1 MIDYLFSIE
10 GLAVSTGLASVWFS
24 VKERIWVYPIGLIS
38 VSIYVYLSFIYGIYA
53 DMGINIYY
61 VLMSIYGW
69 YRWLQ
74 PSESGAAKEITRNS
88 GKEWLLSIVL
98 FLLTWVILFVIL
110 QRFTD
115 SEIPLWDSLTT
126 SLAIVGMWLMAEKK
140 VEHWLFWI
148 ATDLLSIPLYY
159 YKDLLLTSAQ
169 FFVFTILAVI
179 GWLQWNKSL
188 SYRDQN
194 SKPIYQQNLS

>member
-74 PSESGAAKEITRNS
+74 PSESSAFKEITHNS
-88 GKEWLLSIVL
+88 RKEWLLSIVL
-98 FLLTWVILFVIL
+98 FLLSWVILFVIL

-159 YKDLLLTSAQ
+159 YKDLLLTSGQ
-169 FFVFTILAVI
+169 FFVFTVLAVM
-179 GWLQWNKSL
+179 GWFQWNQSL
-188 SYRDQN
+188 SNRNQN
-194 SKPIYQQNLS
+194 SKLIYL

>member
-98 FLLTWVILFVIL
+98 FLLSWVILFVIL

>member
-74 PSESGAAKEITRNS
+74 PLESGEAKEITRNS

-98 FLLTWVILFVIL
+98 FLLSWVILFVIL

-159 YKDLLLTSAQ
+159 YKDLLLTSGQ

-188 SYRDQN
+188 SNRNQN
-194 SKPIYQQNLS
+194 RKPIHQ

>member
-61 VLMSIYGW
+61 VFMSIYGW

-98 FLLTWVILFVIL
+98 LLLSWVILFVIL

-159 YKDLLLTSAQ
+159 YKDLLLTSGQ

-188 SYRDQN
+188 SSR
-194 SKPIYQQNLS
+194 K

>member
-1 MIDYLFSIE
+1 MIDYIFSIE

-38 VSIYVYLSFIYGIYA
+38 VSIYVYLSFVYGIYA

-74 PSESGAAKEITRNS
+74 PSESGSAKEITHNS
-88 GKEWLLSIVL
+88 RIEWLLSIVL
-98 FLLTWVILFVIL
+98 FLLSWVILFVIL
-110 QRFTD
+110 QKFTD

-159 YKDLLLTSAQ
+159 YKDLLLTSGQ
-169 FFVFTILAVI
+169 FFVFTILAII

-188 SYRDQN
+188 SNRSQN
-194 SKPIYQQNLS
+194 SKPIHQ

>member
-53 DMGINIYY
+53 DMAINIYY

-74 PSESGAAKEITRNS
+74 PLESGEAKEITRNS

-98 FLLTWVILFVIL
+98 FLLSWVILFVIL

-115 SEIPLWDSLTT
+115 SEIPRWDSLTT

-159 YKDLLLTSAQ
+159 YKDLLLTSGQ

-188 SYRDQN
+188 SNRNQN
-194 SKPIYQQNLS
+194 RKPIHQ

>member
-98 FLLTWVILFVIL
+98 FLLSWVILFVIL

-159 YKDLLLTSAQ
+159 YKDLLLTSGQ

-188 SYRDQN
+188 SNRNQN
-194 SKPIYQQNLS
+194 SKPIHQ

>member
-98 FLLTWVILFVIL
+98 FLLSWVILFVIL

-159 YKDLLLTSAQ
+159 YKDLLLTSGQ
-169 FFVFTILAVI
+169 FFIFTILAVI

-188 SYRDQN
+188 LNRNQN
-194 SKPIYQQNLS
+194 SKPIHQ

>member
-98 FLLTWVILFVIL
+98 LLLSWVILFVIL

-115 SEIPLWDSLTT
+115 SGIPLWDSLTT

-159 YKDLLLTSAQ
+159 YKNLLLTSGQ

-188 SYRDQN
+188 SNRNQN
-194 SKPIYQQNLS
+194 SKPIHQ

>member
-10 GLAVSTGLASVWFS
+10 SLAVGTGLASVWFS
-24 VKERIWVYPIGLIS
+24 VKEKIWVYPVGLVS
-38 VSIYVYLSFIYGIYA
+38 VGIYVYLSFVYGIYA

-61 VLMSIYGW
+61 VIMSMYGW

-74 PSESGAAKEITRNS
+74 PSVGSTVKEITRS
-88 GKEWLLSIVL
+88 SKKVWIISLSLL
-98 FLLTWVILFVIL
+98 FLSWLILFILL

-115 SEIPLWDSLTT
+115 SDIPLWDSLTT

-159 YKDLLLTSAQ
+159 YKGLVLTSGQ
-169 FFVFTILAVI
+169 FLVFTVLAVM
-179 GWLQWNKSL
+179 GWLQWNRSIKPTVKI
-188 SYRDQN
+188 D
-194 SKPIYQQNLS
+194 SKDSRNL